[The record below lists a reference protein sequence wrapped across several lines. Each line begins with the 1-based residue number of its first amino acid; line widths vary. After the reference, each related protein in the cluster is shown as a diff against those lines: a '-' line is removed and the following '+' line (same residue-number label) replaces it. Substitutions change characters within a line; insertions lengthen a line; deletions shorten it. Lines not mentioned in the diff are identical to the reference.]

1 MAEDLVSVE
10 IKHDKDGRLL
20 LEDKEEVKKRI
31 KRSPDS
37 GDALALT
44 FAEPVYES
52 RRENVQT
59 FGNGNVTLEQLYRDQ
74 ARVNYNNW

>member
-1 MAEDLVSVE
+1 MMLNFEEKYILYCADLNNCTN
-10 IKHDKDGRLL
+10 
-20 LEDKEEVKKRI
+20 KEEVKKRI

-74 ARVNYNNW
+74 TRVNYNNW